1 MKNPGMPGFFEEKHM
16 AQKPTLQQLK
26 DNVAL
31 AEQAVNAADA
41 AALTAADAAVAA
53 NKASEEKPEDADL
66 KLAAEDA
73 VAASQKANTDLE
85 KAKEELEQHKAI
97 LAKAEEK
104 PSAAAAPKKDQKPL
118 APEAAEEAA
127 APVDPEDDPAYV
139 PIFRDEEGERI
150 PRNSLIRLVTTTGR
164 NLRALDGTLVGP
176 SPEAE
181 LKGPDVRKGD
191 WYTAQYQAGLIQ
203 VDSVKKMRS

>member
-1 MKNPGMPGFFEEKHM
+1 M
-16 AQKPTLQQLK
+16 AKQPTLQQLK

-53 NKASEEKPEDADL
+53 NKASEAKPEDADL
-66 KLAAEDA
+66 KLAAGEA

-85 KAKEELEQHKAI
+85 KAKEELAQHKDI
-97 LAKAEEK
+97 LSKAEDKEK
-104 PSAAAAPKKDQKPL
+104 PNTAAAPKKEQKAL
-118 APEAAEEAA
+118 EPEAAA

-164 NLRALDGTLVGP
+164 NLRSLDGTLIGP

>member
-1 MKNPGMPGFFEEKHM
+1 MPGFFEEKNM

-41 AALTAADAAVAA
+41 AALAAADAAVAA
-53 NKASEEKPEDADL
+53 NKASEEKAEDADL

-118 APEAAEEAA
+118 APEEAA
-127 APVDPEDDPAYV
+127 APVDPEDDPTYV

-164 NLRALDGTLVGP
+164 NLRALDGTLISP

>member
-1 MKNPGMPGFFEEKHM
+1 M
-16 AQKPTLQQLK
+16 AKQPTLQQLK

-118 APEAAEEAA
+118 EPEAAA

-164 NLRALDGTLVGP
+164 NLRALDGTLIGP

>member
-1 MKNPGMPGFFEEKHM
+1 M

-53 NKASEEKPEDADL
+53 NKASEAKPEDADL
-66 KLAAEDA
+66 KLAAEEA

-85 KAKEELEQHKAI
+85 KAKEELAQHKDI
-97 LAKAEEK
+97 LSKAEDKEK
-104 PSAAAAPKKDQKPL
+104 PNTAAAPKKEQK
-118 APEAAEEAA
+118 APETGAAAA

-164 NLRALDGTLVGP
+164 NLRALDGTLISP

-191 WYTAQYQAGLIQ
+191 WYTSQYQAGLIQ

>member
-1 MKNPGMPGFFEEKHM
+1 M

-53 NKASEEKPEDADL
+53 NKASEAKPEDADL
-66 KLAAEDA
+66 KLAAEEA

-85 KAKEELEQHKAI
+85 KAKEELAQHKDI
-97 LAKAEEK
+97 LSKAEDKEK
-104 PSAAAAPKKDQKPL
+104 PNTAAAPKKEQKAL
-118 APEAAEEAA
+118 EPEAAA

-164 NLRALDGTLVGP
+164 NLRALDGTLIGP